1 MYRVTRFLIHCKH
14 EPRRM
19 EYMFKVLSYRCKVTV
34 YDTGTEPEK
43 IWFNKEGFKIGTSRY
58 NIQYMCTLYT
68 EDSKQAGPW

>member
-1 MYRVTRFLIHCKH
+1 
-14 EPRRM
+14 
-19 EYMFKVLSYRCKVTV
+19 MFNVLSYRCKVII

-58 NIQYMCTLYT
+58 NLQYMCTLYT